1 MNHSLVLTIM
11 LQQRKKHH
19 KPKLVFSDSRF
30 HRVSAQYFRQFS
42 RCFASQATLLVQV
55 ARECLCYGREHVCW
69 PKFSASSNNTK
80 RGVPTENINST
91 SWPNVGWWACVPF
104 PTCFR
109 CFPQC
114 AGRYPSSS
122 SLPHLQTNGKLAG
135 LKIQRSLEKA
145 KLRSL
150 TTM

>member
-1 MNHSLVLTIM
+1 MTIM
-11 LQQRKKHH
+11 LQQRKKRH

-30 HRVSAQYFRQFS
+30 HRVSAQAVSGSFLAVS
-42 RCFASQATLLVQV
+42 HPKPP
-55 ARECLCYGREHVCW
+55 CLCKWLANVCAMAVSM
-69 PKFSASSNNTK
+69 SAGQNFQPLLSNTTK

-145 KLRSL
+145 KLQSL